1 MESSGRESLKR
12 SDLTPRADRARG
24 VLLVPPRWRDGS
36 GARPWPKKLSG
47 TGISATLMPRTPGI
61 RRALELRSRVATMVD
76 AMSLLSISE
85 GTDDDGHEHHVDV
98 LCVLQKR

>member
-1 MESSGRESLKR
+1 
-12 SDLTPRADRARG
+12 
-24 VLLVPPRWRDGS
+24 
-36 GARPWPKKLSG
+36 
-47 TGISATLMPRTPGI
+47 
-61 RRALELRSRVATMVD
+61 MVD